1 MAIDDNKLYDLKGSQ
16 LKDLS
21 AKIKAKADQ
30 ADTYTKAEVDGL
42 IPDVSDFVTG
52 QELTDGL
59 ALKADKSTTYTK
71 TEVDGLIP
79 DVSGFATKTELSEG
93 LADKADAD
101 TTYTKTEVDTALAT
115 KADTATTYTKT
126 EVDDLVDA
134 KEDAG
139 VVFNAST
146 DYAYATMSNALGKG
160 LVYVTTNGTNRLLV
174 THTSVVDSERDITL
188 YVENSSGTYTGQLA
202 YRWIDGEAQPVVR
215 EYVLPTGGTTGQ
227 ILAKRSNVTGDVQW
241 TNAGGAKVQVNSTG
255 EFGQTMDGDNL
266 MSFSDNGTNVDMQMA
281 KGSTANNLT
290 LATKDY
296 VDGRT
301 GINFVVGQETWY
313 GTYTDENNVTYQVYT
328 KMVHI
333 PALPAAAGVTTY
345 PHGVS
350 GIKQILQIY
359 GFCSNGFVMNAP
371 RQTITDNITIYQ
383 ASKSA
388 SNQTFSIEVGR
399 DRSNLSAYVVMVYAK
414 DN

>member
-1 MAIDDNKLYDLKGSQ
+1 MAIDNNKLYSLKGSQ

-21 AKIKAKADQ
+21 TKVKAKADQ
-30 ADTYTKAEVDGL
+30 ADTYTKTEVDNL
-42 IPDVSDFVTG
+42 IPDVSGFATT
-52 QELTDGL
+52 QALTDGL
-59 ALKADKSTTYTK
+59 ATKADKSTTYTK
-71 TEVDGLIP
+71 TEVDALIP
-79 DVSGFATKTELSEG
+79 DITPLATKAEVTSG
-93 LADKADAD
+93 LALKADVA
-101 TTYTKTEVDTALAT
+101 TTYTKTDVDTALSA

-126 EVDDLVDA
+126 EVDGLMDT

-139 VVFNAST
+139 VVFDAST
-146 DYAYATMSNALGKG
+146 DYSYATMSNALGKG
-160 LVYVTTNGTNRLLV
+160 LVYVTTNGTNRRLV
-174 THTSVVDSERDITL
+174 THTNVVDNERDITL

-202 YRWIDGEAQPVVR
+202 YRWIDGEAQPVER

-241 TNAGGAKVQVNSTG
+241 ANAGGAKVQVNSTG

-301 GINFVVGQETWY
+301 GINFAVGQETWY
-313 GTYTDENNVTYQVYT
+313 GTYTDENNVVYQVYT
-328 KMVHI
+328 KTIYI

-345 PHGVS
+345 PHDVS

-383 ASKSA
+383 ASKSET
-388 SNQTFSIEVGR
+388 NKNLSIEVGR